1 MNNYDVRDIS
11 LAPSGH
17 RKIEWVK
24 NNMPLLSALEEDFK
38 RDRPFEGLKISLSVH
53 LEATACRL
61 RMTLLQRL
69 QTGDCRSLHI
79 TERQTKNT

>member
-38 RDRPFEGLKISLSVH
+38 RDRPFEGLKISLRIS
-53 LEATACRL
+53 AWY
-61 RMTLLQRL
+61 LLQEEHRCL
-69 QTGDCRSLHI
+69 
-79 TERQTKNT
+79 

>member
-24 NNMPLLSALEEDFK
+24 NNMPLLSALHKTDFEN
-38 RDRPFEGLKISLSVH
+38 P
-53 LEATACRL
+53 EADQSFA
-61 RMTLLQRL
+61 
-69 QTGDCRSLHI
+69 G
-79 TERQTKNT
+79 TEFKGN